1 MHFFFSYNYLYLF
14 SSCDIPLPR
23 SSVTYPVISTDCR
36 NGGRCEFPRRCLEHL
51 HTPKFRGMQ
60 EFFPSM
66 LDKEAEPL
74 QPWGRDVLAGTL
86 PVSSGHVQ
94 LDAMEVACL
103 LSSSLDQQ
111 QGTVQVSQVGGG
123 IGQLCSAFLL
133 QHCNQLPIGN
143 CRVNHISVSLFTP

>member
-1 MHFFFSYNYLYLF
+1 MHSFFFSYNYLYLF
-14 SSCDIPLPR
+14 SSYDVPLPR

-66 LDKEAEPL
+66 LYKEAEPL

-86 PVSSGHVQ
+86 PVSSGHMQ
-94 LDAMEVACL
+94 LDAME
-103 LSSSLDQQ
+103 
-111 QGTVQVSQVGGG
+111 G
-123 IGQLCSAFLL
+123 
-133 QHCNQLPIGN
+133 
-143 CRVNHISVSLFTP
+143 SLFVELWSGLAAGDCIGISGRRRHRIAVQCFLVAAL